1 MQILLGPAG
10 TPGKNTLD
18 GLSATKKLGLQAME
32 VQFTHG
38 IAMGLELAKR
48 IGEENKKHNISL
60 SIHAP
65 YFINLA
71 SEDRKKIGAS
81 KKRILDS
88 CERGHLM
95 SSNNIVK
102 IVFHAGYYGKRSKE
116 ETYEMIKDAIEEMQK
131 IIKERKWRVS
141 LAPETSGKHSAFGT
155 LDEIINIAKEA
166 KCSLCTDIAHLY
178 AKGMGRIDYDD
189 IIKKLKKARE
199 KNYHFHFSNIKY
211 SEKGELSHLVLDHN
225 PDFSVFAESILR
237 SKIGC
242 TIISE
247 SPITWKDSLKMK
259 GILEK
264 REYKF

>member
-1 MQILLGPAG
+1 
-10 TPGKNTLD
+10 
-18 GLSATKKLGLQAME
+18 
-32 VQFTHG
+32 
-38 IAMGLELAKR
+38 
-48 IGEENKKHNISL
+48 
-60 SIHAP
+60 
-65 YFINLA
+65 
-71 SEDRKKIGAS
+71 
-81 KKRILDS
+81 
-88 CERGHLM
+88 M

>member
-38 IAMGLELAKR
+38 IAMGLELAKK
-48 IGEENKKHNISL
+48 IGEENKKYEVAL

-71 SEDRKKIGAS
+71 SEDKKKIEAS
-81 KKRILDS
+81 KKRIIDS

-95 SSNNIVK
+95 GAERV
-102 IVFHAGYYGKRSKE
+102 VFHPGYYGQRSKE

-131 IIKERKWRVS
+131 TIKENKWRVS

-178 AKGMGRIDYDD
+178 AKGMGRIDYDEVFEE
-189 IIKKLKKARE
+189 IRKIKE

-211 SEKGELSHLVLDHN
+211 SEKGELSHLVLDEK
-225 PDFSVFAESILR
+225 PDFAVFAESILR

-259 GILEK
+259 NIFEK
-264 REYKF
+264 RGYKF